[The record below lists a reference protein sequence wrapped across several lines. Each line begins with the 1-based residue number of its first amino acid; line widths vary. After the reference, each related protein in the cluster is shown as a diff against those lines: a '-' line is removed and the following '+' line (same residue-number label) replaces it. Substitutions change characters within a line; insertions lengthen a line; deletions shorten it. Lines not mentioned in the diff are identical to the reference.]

1 MWKKAVLL
9 GALGYAAGIVIG
21 VVIFLCNS
29 SRSFAETLPYILLSG
44 IPGAVAMGSAVIYE
58 IEKWSIARATVTHFL
73 ITFAGIYLA
82 GLSLGWFRFGE
93 PAFWIFTA
101 AMTAAYI
108 LVWLIM
114 YIAYKRQIRKMNE
127 NLRKWRSRKTK

>member
-9 GALGYAAGIVIG
+9 GALGYAIGIVIG

-44 IPGAVAMGSAVIYE
+44 IPGAVAMGSAVFYE
-58 IEKWSIARATVTHFL
+58 IEKWSIARATVTLFL

-82 GLSLGWFRFGE
+82 EFSFAYSFR
-93 PAFWIFTA
+93 
-101 AMTAAYI
+101 I
-108 LVWLIM
+108 LL
-114 YIAYKRQIRKMNE
+114 A
-127 NLRKWRSRKTK
+127 